1 MTFLVGR
8 ARPVTLKSLVNPTF
22 SPRLPHHVSFAY
34 LNMSELAAHPL
45 RQAELTVL
53 GERVAINR
61 RNSFQLGRG
70 AARLA
75 LEGLGVEPASILRGD
90 FGEPIWPPD
99 VVGTITHSGDDA
111 LAAVAERSSCGGIGM
126 DLERF
131 TGFQGLVDQ
140 VAFGEEL
147 DWLNS
152 LQNGD
157 SKRRV
162 FEIFSAKES
171 IFKAFF
177 PRVNRYFGFEAAR
190 IAEVAGMTYR
200 LGRLLEPID
209 VAYPATRTF
218 RIDTEWYN
226 DLVLSTVVLPSDE

>member
-1 MTFLVGR
+1 MD
-8 ARPVTLKSLVNPTF
+8 PTF
-22 SPRLPHHVSFAY
+22 SPLLPDYVSFAY
-34 LNMSELAAHPL
+34 LNMSELADHPL
-45 RQAELTVL
+45 RKAELAAL
-53 GERVAINR
+53 GERVAITR
-61 RNSFQLGRG
+61 RSSFQLGRG

-75 LEGLGVEPASILRGD
+75 LEGLGMEPASIPRGD

-99 VVGTITHSGDDA
+99 VVGTITHSGNHA

-131 TGFQGLVDQ
+131 TDFHGLIDQ
-140 VAFGEEL
+140 VVFGEEF

-162 FEIFSAKES
+162 VEIFSAKES

-190 IAEVAGMTYR
+190 VAEVAGMTHR
-200 LGRLLEPID
+200 SGRLLEPID
-209 VAYPATRTF
+209 AAYPATSTF
-218 RIDTEWYN
+218 RIDTQWYN
-226 DLVLSTVVLPSDE
+226 DLVLSAVVLPSDE